1 MLSAPAY
8 RNTREAGVEASCRDG
23 GKPGPNA
30 FTGVARASPILPA
43 GQIS

>member
-8 RNTREAGVEASCRDG
+8 RNTREAGVESIVQRW